1 MSTPFSDIYNKF
13 LFKVSTYKLID
24 IPKDNREYILR
35 NYLDSACAEYE
46 TELKVDVND
55 IDEANQCFNQTFNR
69 IEIDLLAEA
78 MVVQWLSPIIHDD
91 ELLQN
96 RLNTR
101 DFTEYSTANLT
112 EQIHS
117 VYDCA
122 RKNIRL
128 RINEYTFKY
137 SDLAEKTKNHKVVY
151 L

>member
-24 IPKDNREYILR
+24 LPEENRDYILR

-55 IDEANQCFNQTFNR
+55 IDETKQCFNQTFNR

-112 EQIHS
+112 EQIHN